1 MYWALRFGFGMGVVP
16 NDVFLV
22 HLESLPKFPW
32 RKSSN
37 VLPYF
42 RGGNLAVLRLKCVI
56 VHKTLLL
63 PSFQRENTA
72 IGMPHFHNKY
82 SAGFRIYV
90 YGTYRHAR
98 IVTS

>member
-1 MYWALRFGFGMGVVP
+1 MYWALRFGFGMDVVP

-63 PSFQRENTA
+63 PSFRRENMVMK
-72 IGMPHFHNKY
+72 MPYFHGKNLVE
-82 SAGFRIYV
+82 FRV
-90 YGTYRHAR
+90 WCAMAH
-98 IVTS
+98 